1 MKQIFATWLFEKE
14 QGNSLQKMG
23 AKNRL
28 LSYFHTTKNEHELKK
43 YVKDGKQH
51 ADTKIRII
59 RNS

>member
-14 QGNSLQKMG
+14 QGNSLQKMR

-28 LSYFHTTKNEHELKK
+28 LSYYHTIKNEHELQK
-43 YVKDGKQH
+43 YVKDGKQD
-51 ADTKIRII
+51 ADPKIIII